1 MRWYW
6 GRDADHLDGGTARQ
20 SGGHEEHG
28 WAMVTVDR
36 LPAALE
42 EMFVP
47 YGVGGQG
54 IAEGVQQRRYVVSI
68 QGVQK
73 LANVC
78 V

>member
-1 MRWYW
+1 
-6 GRDADHLDGGTARQ
+6 
-20 SGGHEEHG
+20 
-28 WAMVTVDR
+28 MVTVDR